1 MKKRNM
7 SRITALLLAVAMLL
21 SLAAC
26 GGASQPD
33 SGGSSGSSGSSG
45 TSSGTSGGSSAPA
58 DAIEWSLGTTDSDPE
73 TSSMNSFADFTKAFC
88 DLVNERAEGRLVITP
103 YYNSVLGGDV
113 QLLNDVRDGNLEICH
128 INPMSG
134 IDPRFGFKALPY
146 LFEDFEQV
154 RELMANPDGEL
165 FQIIKDICAEQNTY
179 CLSVGEGIMRGF
191 LNSKH
196 PVRTVADLNDLTC
209 RVYED
214 PCVSAFWSPIC
225 NASILSWSE
234 CYTSLQ
240 TGTVDGMESAATI
253 SCSSKFYE
261 VTDYYTDIDWQWVG
275 EFLILNQDCW
285 DELDPDLQ
293 EIVQQAAWE
302 AAEVESEKAAEYR
315 EQAYAM
321 LEDNGVEV
329 TLLSEAEKAEWVEYG
344 RSCYEPIREIVGAEI
359 YDRVIGILEES
370 NSARNAG

>member
-26 GGASQPD
+26 GGSGSQPD
-33 SGGSSGSSGSSG
+33 SGSSSGSGGAGSGA
-45 TSSGTSGGSSAPA
+45 SGGSAAPA

-196 PVRTVADLNDLTC
+196 PVRTVADLKDLTC

-329 TLLSEAEKAEWVEYG
+329 TLLSEAEKAEWVKYG
-344 RSCYEPIREIVGAEI
+344 RSCYEPIREIVGAET

>member
-1 MKKRNM
+1 MKKQM
-7 SRITALLLAVAMLL
+7 KSRISALFLTLVMLM

-26 GGASQPD
+26 GSD
-33 SGGSSGSSGSSG
+33 SDPS
-45 TSSGTSGGSSAPA
+45 TSGNDDGNSPENDGSTSVQT
-58 DAIEWSLGTTDSDPE
+58 IEWSLGTTDSDPE
-73 TSSMNSFADFTKAFC
+73 TSSMNAFADFTKAFC
-88 DLVNERAEGRLVITP
+88 DLVNERAGGRLVITP

-146 LFEDFEQV
+146 LFEDFDQV

-165 FQIIKDICAEQNTY
+165 FQIIKDICADQNTY
-179 CLSVGEGIMRGF
+179 CLSVGEGILRGF

-196 PVRTVADLNDLTC
+196 PVRKVADLKDLTC

-214 PCVSAFWSPIC
+214 PCVSAFWGPVC
-225 NASILSWSE
+225 NATILSWSE

-261 VTDYYTDIDWQWVG
+261 VTNHYTDIDWQWVG
-275 EFLILNQDCW
+275 EFLIVNEDCW
-285 DELDPDLQ
+285 NELDADLQ
-293 EIVQQAAWE
+293 EIVQTAAWD
-302 AAEVESEKAAEYR
+302 AAAVESEKAAEYR
-315 EQAYAM
+315 EQAYKM

-329 TLLSEAEKAEWVEYG
+329 TLLSDEEKAEWVEYG
-344 RSCYEPIREIVGAEI
+344 RSCYEPIRDIVGAET
-359 YDRVIGILEES
+359 YDRVIKILEES
-370 NSARNAG
+370 NAARSSS